1 VGRWLALDRAKMIV
15 STKVGETFADGVS
28 TYDFSKAAVEASLNR
43 SQERLG
49 LDTLDLV
56 FIHSNGDDLDILRDG
71 EAVNVLRKRRE
82 QRSLRAIGFSG
93 KTVEGARAALD
104 WADAIM
110 VEYHLHDRS
119 HETVIAEAHDRGVG
133 VVVKK
138 GLASGTLDAAE
149 SIRFVLGNPHVTSL
163 VIGGLNAE
171 HWRANVAIAA
181 TVSR

>member
-1 VGRWLALDRAKMIV
+1 MTSHGPQWRPRWDRSRK
-15 STKVGETFADGVS
+15 
-28 TYDFSKAAVEASLNR
+28 
-43 SQERLG
+43 RLG

-71 EAVNVLRKRRE
+71 EAVDVLRKRRE
-82 QRSLRAIGFSG
+82 KQSIKAIGFSG

-110 VEYHLHDRS
+110 VEYHLNDRS
-119 HETVIAEAHDRGVG
+119 HEAVMAEAHDRGVG

-138 GLASGTLDAAE
+138 GLASGTLDPAA

-171 HWRANVAIAA
+171 HLRTNVAIAA